1 MASSRLREF
10 EILKGLLIICVVIG
24 HAVKTPFINVF
35 WFHVPAFF
43 LIAGYFAKIPTNNP
57 LTNKEQWQKWVC
69 RFVVPYLL
77 WSVVLYCLFRPE
89 GILKNL
95 IRTLYGGL
103 NNVTLY
109 SYPFWFINALFVSTV
124 LFACILYVLEKHKI
138 SVGGGIL
145 VITTLLWIVVHIKAI
160 FPFPY
165 PLPWGIDQALG
176 ALVFMG
182 LGYMLKGRSLK
193 KWHIVFPLLAIAY
206 IVGYQIWPSI
216 NCTLNMMPMTYN
228 SIVIDMVVPMVF
240 SISLYIFSKM
250 LTYVPLIRE
259 ALSSIGACTFTIFFT
274 HAAILAVCP
283 WGLTWGSVLVAVAAG
298 WLIHNVFI
306 RNRNTKMLFVG
317 K

>member
-1 MASSRLREF
+1 MASTRLREF

-24 HAVKTPFINVF
+24 HTVKTPYINVF

-43 LIAGYFAKIPTNNP
+43 LIAGYFAKIPANNP
-57 LTNKEQWQKWVC
+57 LANKEQWRKWTC
-69 RFVVPYLL
+69 RFIVPYLS
-77 WSVVLYCLFRPE
+77 WSAVFYCLFIPE

-109 SYPFWFINALFVSTV
+109 SYPFWFVNALLLSTV
-124 LFACILYVLEKHKI
+124 LFSSLLYVLHMRKI
-138 SVGGGIL
+138 SIGGGIIAMVSL
-145 VITTLLWIVVHIKAI
+145 FWIAIHVKVI

-165 PLPWGIDQALG
+165 PLPWGMDQALG

-182 LGYMLKGRSLK
+182 IGYMLQGRFLK
-193 KWHIVFPLLAIAY
+193 KWHIGFPLLAIAY
-206 IVGYQIWPSI
+206 TVSCQICPSI

-228 SIVIDMVVPMVF
+228 NVVIDMVVPMVF
-240 SISLYIFSKM
+240 SISLYMLSKM

-259 ALSSIGACTFTIFFT
+259 MLSSVGACTFTIFFT
-274 HAAILAVCP
+274 HAAILAMWP
-283 WGLTWGSVLVAVAAG
+283 WNLNWGGVLVAVVVG
-298 WLIHNVFI
+298 WLIHNVLV
-306 RNRNTKMLFVG
+306 RNRFLKMIFIG